1 MNTQATQKHEISAAD
16 LMAVREF
23 LAGERDELPMMGSSR
38 QGSNPEHTPVV
49 SRGIPRAR
57 LRTTSQEV

>member
-1 MNTQATQKHEISAAD
+1 MNTQATQKHEISEAD
-16 LMAVREF
+16 LIAVREF

-38 QGSNPEHTPVV
+38 SGSNPDHTPVI

-57 LRTTSQEV
+57 LRATAQEV